1 MERKKGQLASVPLMK
16 RTIHRA
22 RQHKIIPLANPTSLG
37 DLEIPEKFTQTIN
50 GQPFLLYDSGP
61 SNYRIL
67 LFSTHKNLDLMA
79 QSIHWF
85 ADGTFKFQICIK
97 I

>member
-1 MERKKGQLASVPLMK
+1 MK
-16 RTIHRA
+16 RTIQRA
-22 RQHKIIPLANPTSLG
+22 RQHKIIPLANSTSLG

-67 LFSTHKNLDLMA
+67 FIFNTQKLGF
-79 QSIHWF
+79 
-85 ADGTFKFQICIK
+85 DGSKHSLVR
-97 I
+97 